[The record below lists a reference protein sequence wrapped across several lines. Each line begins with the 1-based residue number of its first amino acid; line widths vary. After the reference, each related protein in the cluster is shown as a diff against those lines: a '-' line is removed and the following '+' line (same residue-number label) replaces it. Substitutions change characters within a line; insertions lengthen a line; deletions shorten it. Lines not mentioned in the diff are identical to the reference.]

1 MAQGLR
7 SPAAGAVLL
16 VLGAAA
22 VCAGLLAL
30 ALTAAPRDGID
41 FRVYAAGGQTVLKAS
56 GELYS
61 VGIPN
66 PPNPSLMFTYPPA
79 AALLFAVFAP
89 FGDVTGFNVFT
100 GISLVLTA
108 LTALWLVAHFS
119 GAGSVKTV
127 LRGFWLRPAAI
138 VAFGLVAALGPWRDT
153 LALGQINII
162 LFALVMLDFL
172 NRRGQWPRGLLTG
185 VAAGLKLTPL
195 AFAFYFLV
203 RRDWRGLRN
212 MAFGFLA
219 TFGLGFLILPRESK
233 IYWGELL
240 PDTSRVGGGGY
251 VDNLSIRG
259 ALLHFTGPQ
268 ADVGLLWLLL
278 CLAAVLAAGVVI
290 RLATLAGADLLA
302 LAAAA
307 LLMLLVSP
315 VSWSHHWVWI
325 AVLLP
330 LTAAAVLEVPR
341 RRAVMR
347 ISGAILLT
355 VTALAFYLT
364 PKGIG
369 VLLGAR
375 NLDSQDPELWLM
387 AASTGV
393 FCGAGMLAWFVAV
406 LWPGRP
412 RRWWRAAP
420 ASRPIQ
426 APRS

>member
-7 SPAAGAVLL
+7 SQAAGAAL
-16 VLGAAA
+16 VLGAAV

-30 ALTAAPRDGID
+30 ALTLAPRDGID
-41 FRVYAAGGQTVLKAS
+41 FRVYSAGGQTVLKAS

-66 PPNPSLMFTYPPA
+66 PPNPALMFTYPPA
-79 AALLFAVFAP
+79 AALLFAVMAP
-89 FGDVTGFNVFT
+89 FGDVIGFNIFF
-100 GISLVLTA
+100 GISLALTA

-119 GAGSVKTV
+119 GAGSIRAV
-127 LRGFWLRPAAI
+127 LRGFWLRPAAL

-162 LFALVMLDFL
+162 LFALILFDFL
-172 NRRGQWPRGLLTG
+172 NRNAQWPRGLLTG

-203 RRDWRGLRN
+203 RGDWQGLRN

-251 VDNLSIRG
+251 VDNLSLRG
-259 ALLHFTGPQ
+259 ALLHFAGPD
-268 ADVGLLWLLL
+268 ADVTLPWLLL
-278 CLAAVLAAGVVI
+278 SVAAVGAAGVVI
-290 RLATLAGADLLA
+290 RLASLAGADLLG
-302 LAAAA
+302 LGAAA

-315 VSWSHHWVWI
+315 VSWSHHWVWV
-325 AVLLP
+325 ALFLP
-330 LTAAAVLEVPR
+330 LVAAAVLRLPR
-341 RRAVMR
+341 ERRVLRLA
-347 ISGAILLT
+347 GWILLAATT
-355 VTALAFYLT
+355 VAFYLT

-369 VLLGAR
+369 GLLGAQ
-375 NLDSQDPELWLM
+375 NLDSQTSEFWLM
-387 AASTGV
+387 AASAGV
-393 FCGAGMLAWFVAV
+393 FCGAGMLLWFLVL

-412 RRWWRAAP
+412 RRWWRAAQV
-420 ASRPIQ
+420 SRDIRV
-426 APRS
+426 PRT

>member
-7 SPAAGAVLL
+7 SQAAGAALM
-16 VLGAAA
+16 LGAAA

-30 ALTAAPRDGID
+30 ALLLAPRDGID
-41 FRVYAAGGQTVLKAS
+41 FWVYVAGGQTVLKAS

-61 VGIPN
+61 IGIPN

-79 AALLFAVFAP
+79 AGLVFAVLAP
-89 FGDVTGFNVFT
+89 FGDVIGFNIFF
-100 GISLVLTA
+100 GISLALTA

-119 GAGSVKTV
+119 GAGSIRAVFK
-127 LRGFWLRPAAI
+127 GFWLRPAAI
-138 VAFGLVAALGPWRDT
+138 TAFGLTAALGPWRDT

-162 LFALVMLDFL
+162 LFALVMIDFL
-172 NRRGQWPRGLLTG
+172 NRSEQWPRGLLTG

-203 RRDWRGLRN
+203 RGDWRGLRN

-240 PDTSRVGGGGY
+240 PDTSRVGGGAY
-251 VDNLSIRG
+251 VDNLSFRG
-259 ALLHFTGPQ
+259 ALLHFAGPE
-268 ADVGLLWLLL
+268 ADVTVPWLLL
-278 CLAAVLAAGVVI
+278 CLAAAGAAAVVI

-307 LLMLLVSP
+307 LLMLLASP
-315 VSWSHHWVWI
+315 VSWSHHWVWV
-325 AVLLP
+325 AVCLP
-330 LTAAAVLEVPR
+330 LVGAAVLALPR
-341 RRAVMR
+341 ERRAMR
-347 ISGAILLT
+347 ITGWILLAA
-355 VTALAFYLT
+355 TAVSFYLT

-369 VLLGAR
+369 GLLGAR
-375 NLDSQDPELWLM
+375 NLDSQTPELWLM
-387 AASTGV
+387 AASAGV
-393 FCGAGMLAWFVAV
+393 FSGAGMFVWFLVL

-420 ASRPIQ
+420 VSRPIQ
-426 APRS
+426 VPRT